1 MLKYLSGY
9 NILILACDD
18 LENLLI
24 GIQNDDN
31 ISSSE
36 AEAESDRINLEK
48 EIYIG
53 MKDFLP
59 ELCVGLDRMYLGDND
74 SYYGNKSLDRSD
86 RSDNNSDKEGVNAE
100 TLEIANFKEKSA
112 NEMERISKSAE
123 LYNSTN
129 EHEEHDDDNDD
140 NINLDEMLQLRQHE
154 NNGDYEEDDNFVM
167 ENDQNTDDDDDD
179 DDDLVEVPEYNP
191 GGNLNDYELVDFY
204 NKVPGLEQILNAA
217 IKRCQTGLPKANK
230 KDKSDL
236 FNKYRG
242 KRYVFLKCI
251 RYIYTKFQCRERPIT
266 AILKVFQL
274 LWVPHLPLD
283 VRSILRHSYDVRYY
297 PLERGIHCCDLPVE
311 KQVKDML
318 IEYQSMGEKLPKKLK
333 IHFNADGLNTAKAS
347 NRKYYVFLLGFPQLK
362 WDPIVMCHLLN
373 GTPTNQ
379 IYYESTIK
387 YLNKVQE
394 HGIPDVLPNGDTLRV
409 EVEGGFFDRQG
420 LSNALWIL
428 SHGSS
433 QGCPHCRIEG
443 ATLVSDRN
451 DPRGRI
457 PGSGSKKINFYQKLP
472 SVELDWT
479 MIVPARIDQL
489 ARARRESNVR
499 RLDGQSPI
507 PPIYEIF
514 DDFDV
519 VQQIP
524 GCSLHQVY
532 LGQKQLFQFIVTGEG
547 ASPSYKTYGKPETG
561 EVYLMQ
567 IRIEKCHRFVTR
579 KLFINRI
586 PRSNFHENNQK
597 YKGSEI
603 RVLVLYCYP
612 ITLSV
617 LRNEDIKRIG
627 NTLFYLLRILEN
639 ASLIQRFLGTNDEI
653 KAFNRLLREL
663 VEDYANVF
671 GPQSITYN
679 RHAWLHLAHW
689 VVRFGPLSSW
699 GTWRFE
705 NFNHHLA
712 SFLHVGSINS
722 IKEACN
728 RYLERCSTSFFMNW
742 QKPKQFQPEYWLE
755 EAKEVNVL
763 KFIISCLHIV
773 WALGQEASQIVYVF

>member
-1 MLKYLSGY
+1 MFLAIQDKLLKYLSGY

-18 LENLLI
+18 LDNLLI
-24 GIQNDDN
+24 RIQNDN
-31 ISSSE
+31 RSSSE

-48 EIYIG
+48 EIYIA
-53 MKDFLP
+53 MKDYLP
-59 ELCVGLDRMYLGDND
+59 ELCVGLDNMNLGDND
-74 SYYGNKSLDRSD
+74 SYYGNKSLDTSD

-100 TLEIANFKEKSA
+100 TFEIANFMEKSA

-129 EHEEHDDDNDD
+129 EHEEHDDDDDD
-140 NINLDEMLQLRQHE
+140 NINLDEILQLRQHE

-167 ENDQNTDDDDDD
+167 ENDDV
-179 DDDLVEVPEYNP
+179 VENQ
-191 GGNLNDYELVDFY
+191 GGNGNGDELVDFY
-204 NKVPGLEQILNAA
+204 NKVPGLEHIVNSA

-242 KRYVFLKCI
+242 KRYVFLKSL
-251 RYIYTKFQCRERPIT
+251 RYIYTKFQLRERPIT
-266 AILKVFQL
+266 AILKLFQL

-283 VRSILRHSYDVRYY
+283 VRSILRHSYDVEYY
-297 PLERGIHCCDLPVE
+297 KLEKGIHCCDLPVE

-362 WDPIVMCHLLN
+362 WDPIVMCHLLD

-420 LSNALWIL
+420 LSNALWIM
-428 SHGSS
+428 SHGAS
-433 QGCPHCRIEG
+433 QGCPHCRIVG
-443 ATLVSDRN
+443 ATLDSDGN

-457 PGSGSKKINFYQKLP
+457 PGSKKINFYQRLP

-499 RLDGQSPI
+499 QLDGQSPI

-532 LGQKQLFQFIVTGEG
+532 LGQKQFFQFIVTGEG
-547 ASPSYKTYGKPETG
+547 ASPTYKKYEKPVTG

-567 IRIEKCHRFVTR
+567 IRIEKCHKFVTR
-579 KLFINRI
+579 KLFDNRI

-603 RVLVLYCYP
+603 RVMVLYCYP

-617 LRNEDIKRIG
+617 LRSKDIKRIG
-627 NTLFYLLRILEN
+627 NTMFYLLRILEN
-639 ASLIQRFLGTNDEI
+639 ASLIQRFLGTSNEI
-653 KAFNRLLREL
+653 RAFNQLLREL

-689 VVRFGPLSSW
+689 VARFGPLSSW
-699 GTWRFE
+699 GCWRFE

-712 SFLHVGSINS
+712 TFVHAGHVNPIT
-722 IKEACN
+722 EACN
-728 RYLERCSTSFFMNW
+728 RYFEWCSTSFFLNW
-742 QKPKQFQPEYWLE
+742 EKPKQYHSKYWLE
-755 EAKEVNVL
+755 EAREVNIL
-763 KFIISCLHIV
+763 ECNIFNN
-773 WALGQEASQIVYVF
+773 